1 MSTTGYLKDSQ
12 GAYIVKD
19 PGSTLDY
26 TIDWT
31 DWLGS
36 TDGDICDAVTYTVDA
51 GLDPSSAIGGS
62 ETAVT
67 DTTTRITLTGG
78 TAGTIYNVRAEMTTA
93 AGRIV
98 VRNFRVKVEAQ
109 QL

>member
-1 MSTTGYLKDSQ
+1 MSTTGYLQDTT

-31 DWLGS
+31 NWLGS
-36 TDGDICDAVTYTVDA
+36 DTVSSVAYT
-51 GLDPSSAIGGS
+51 LDSGITTSTAIGGS
-62 ETAVT
+62 ATS
-67 DTTTRITLTGG
+67 TTSTTSTVNITGG
-78 TAGTIYNVRAEMTTA
+78 TAGNIYNVKCEMTTA
-93 AGRIV
+93 ANKVV
-98 VRNFRVKVEAQ
+98 VRNFRVKVENV

>member
-1 MSTTGYLKDSQ
+1 MSTTGYLQDST

-31 DWLGS
+31 NWLGS
-36 TDGDICDAVTYTVDA
+36 DTVSSVSYT
-51 GLDPSSAIGGS
+51 LDSGITTSTAIGGS
-62 ETAVT
+62 ATS
-67 DTTTRITLTGG
+67 TTTTTSTVNITGG
-78 TAGTIYNVRAEMTTA
+78 TAGTIYNVKCEMTTSS
-93 AGRIV
+93 GRIV
-98 VRNFRVKVEAQ
+98 VRNFRVRVEDV

>member
-1 MSTTGYLKDSQ
+1 MSTTGYLQDTT

-31 DWLGS
+31 NWLG
-36 TDGDICDAVTYTVDA
+36 TDTVSSVTYTLA
-51 GLDPSSAIGGS
+51 SGITTSTAIGGS
-62 ETAVT
+62 ATSTT
-67 DTTTRITLTGG
+67 DTTTTVNITGG
-78 TAGTIYNVRAEMTTA
+78 TAGNIYNVKAEMTTTN
-93 AGRIV
+93 GRV
-98 VRNFRVKVEAQ
+98 AVRNFRVKVQAQ

>member
-1 MSTTGYLKDSQ
+1 MSTTGYLQDST

-31 DWLGS
+31 NWLGADTVSSVAYTLDSGITTS
-36 TDGDICDAVTYTVDA
+36 T
-51 GLDPSSAIGGS
+51 AIGGS
-62 ETAVT
+62 ATSTTA
-67 DTTTRITLTGG
+67 TTTTVNITGG
-78 TAGTIYNVRAEMTTA
+78 TAGTIYNVKCEMTTSSN
-93 AGRIV
+93 RVV
-98 VRNFRVKVEAQ
+98 VRNFRVKVENQ

>member
-1 MSTTGYLKDSQ
+1 MSTTGYLQDTT

-31 DWLGS
+31 NWLGS
-36 TDGDICDAVTYTVDA
+36 DTVSSVSYT
-51 GLDPSSAIGGS
+51 LDSGITTSTAIGGS
-62 ETAVT
+62 ATAT
-67 DTTTRITLTGG
+67 TSTTTRVNITGG
-78 TAGTIYNVRAEMTTA
+78 TAGTIYNVKAEMTTTE
-93 AGRIV
+93 GRIV
-98 VRNFRVKVEAQ
+98 VRNFRVKVEDQ